1 VDQIRKRLTYANVMS
16 SIAIFL
22 VLGGAT
28 AFAAATLGKNS
39 VGTKQLKK
47 NAVTSVKIK
56 NAAVT
61 EAKIKNAAVTEA
73 KIKDG
78 AVTNAKLADGSV
90 SSGKVQN
97 GAITGDKLAAGAVT
111 GASIDAGSTPFTQIT
126 GRVRNAGPIDLSTP
140 GPVLVGTYN
149 QPPNEDDIYLG
160 GLDVTFQSSCAP
172 PRQALAY
179 LMIDPENPAAPE
191 PNNIAGSGLILDKI
205 GGTLTKHLDFSEY
218 SIGFGA
224 GMKRM
229 ATGSPQTHTFYIY
242 RLGVSCSSGSGV
254 AGSNLGVDVLG
265 TK

>member
-16 SIAIFL
+16 SIAVFL
-22 VLGGAT
+22 ILGGAT
-28 AFAAATLGKNS
+28 AFAASQLGKNS

-56 NAAVT
+56 NGAVT
-61 EAKIKNAAVTEA
+61 AAKIKN
-73 KIKDG
+73 G

-111 GASIDAGSTPFTQIT
+111 GASINAGSTPFTQIT
-126 GRVRNAGPIDLSTP
+126 GRVRNGGPVDLSTP
-140 GPVLVGTYN
+140 GPVLIGTYN

-172 PRQALAY
+172 PRQAVAY

-191 PNNIAGSGLILDKI
+191 PSNIAGSGLVLDKI

-229 ATGSPQTHTFYIY
+229 ATGSAQTHTFYLY

-254 AGSNLGVDVLG
+254 AGSNLGIDVLG